1 MDISSNAEAR
11 IVWMKGLGNN
21 FLAKD
26 FNDFYGVGAGG
37 QLMTPINFGLEL
49 NYNLMFSSVKYGH
62 ENKVGNLGS
71 QKLSEINLSIVHKNS
86 INEDLSIEQS
96 VGFSILRLN
105 STLYPGN
112 ESYSEGK
119 GGLSLQLKGVYT
131 LDNEGTQQFVLGIK
145 GNTFSSGTV
154 NQNPE
159 IQKYYRTSFLI
170 GVTASY
176 RYNF

>member
-71 QKLSEINLSIVHKNS
+71 QKLWEST
-86 INEDLSIEQS
+86 S
-96 VGFSILRLN
+96 VLFIKIASTKIFPLN
-105 STLYPGN
+105 
-112 ESYSEGK
+112 K
-119 GGLSLQLKGVYT
+119 V
-131 LDNEGTQQFVLGIK
+131 
-145 GNTFSSGTV
+145 
-154 NQNPE
+154 
-159 IQKYYRTSFLI
+159 
-170 GVTASY
+170 
-176 RYNF
+176 